1 MKVIYTTS
9 DKEKMNLLDINQGRY
24 YPSHVYK
31 QRKESLCVS
40 VLLFKPLKAYFIK

>member
-1 MKVIYTTS
+1 MKVIYTS
-9 DKEKMNLLDINQGRY
+9 DKEKMNILDINQGRY

-31 QRKESLCVS
+31 QKEESLWIP